1 MIRTKRIYDPPS
13 DEDGFR
19 ILVDR
24 LWPRG
29 VKKESADIQ
38 LWLKGIAPS
47 TDLRKW
53 YNHDPKKWQ
62 EFREKYR
69 DELKDNDFLPN
80 LVSQIRRKKNVT
92 LLFAARDLKYNQ
104 AIILKEVLEEVLA

>member
-1 MIRTKRIYDPPS
+1 MTRLLMKMDSVFWSTAYGPEELKRSLQTFSY
-13 DEDGFR
+13 G
-19 ILVDR
+19 
-24 LWPRG
+24 
-29 VKKESADIQ
+29 
-38 LWLKGIAPS
+38 LKGSPRQPIS
-47 TDLRKW
+47 GNGITTIQ
-53 YNHDPKKWQ
+53 KKWQ

-80 LVSQIRRKKNVT
+80 LLSQIRRKKNVT

>member
-69 DELKDNDFLPN
+69 DELKDNDFLPD
-80 LVSQIRRKKNVT
+80 LVSQIWRKKNVT

-104 AIILKEVLEEVLA
+104 AVVLKEVLKEALA